1 MDSTEK
7 CLDDCAP
14 PAHSLSARAAP
25 VLTFSAIPFILTFVV
40 VGLAVDRWLFPF
52 LSGQQT
58 SESDDHYLPSDA
70 PPSVRQSHSEFAF
83 KGQGNPLRSRVVRI
97 SFAST
102 FALAFVLGELIFCEI
117 SNIIDPRARSFA
129 LKFTTPTLLFFLIV
143 LIPFLEL
150 QSLIQGTGWS
160 FRRSSRGRI
169 PRMPWILQAAGF
181 VLWLTT
187 FWWLGKSLPGTYV
200 FDTANDARKSMMEAC
215 LERVGVV
222 GISMMAILSGF
233 AAISS
238 PWQTLKSKSRPVTE
252 ADITRKQTALDV
264 TTDILGSKQSK
275 LRLLQRK
282 MSEVPTQTGLLN
294 KFMGSIRGD
303 ADAQEVAVLQ
313 QEISGLENMTLSLGS
328 SLAMLKSRRSAARA
342 ASTPVGRF
350 WAISS
355 YAFAIYCLYRILAV
369 SLTTVRRWWSTEATF
384 SDTDPINRFL
394 GLLAKHWDQ
403 HLDQAAWSRQI
414 SFALSGVILLASFN
428 SSFQTFHLFAKW
440 MPSLRYQAQ
449 ANLALIIAQISA
461 TYVISSALL
470 LRSNLPREVGSVISE
485 ALGSPLEASFVDKW
499 FESWFLFSV
508 VVTSMVIF
516 LGKKLGSEREDW
528 EDWDDYGDVE
538 LGQQKRS

>member
-1 MDSTEK
+1 MAEK

-14 PAHSLSARAAP
+14 PAHTHSLGARAVPA
-25 VLTFSAIPFILTFVV
+25 LTFSSIPFIFTFIAVSI
-40 VGLAVDRWLFPF
+40 AVDRWLFPF

-58 SESDDHYLPSDA
+58 TVENDEHYLPSDA
-70 PPSVRQSHSEFAF
+70 PPSLRQSHSEYGSRIHAI
-83 KGQGNPLRSRVVRI
+83 RRRVVRV
-97 SFAST
+97 SFSTT

-117 SNIIDPRARSFA
+117 SNIIDPSARSLA
-129 LKFTTPTLLFFLIV
+129 LKFTIPTLLFLLIV
-143 LIPFLEL
+143 LIPFLEI
-150 QSLIQGTGWS
+150 QSIIQGAGWE
-160 FRRSSRGRI
+160 FRVSRGRI
-169 PRMPWILQAAGF
+169 PRMPWILQFTGF
-181 VLWLTT
+181 IIWLMM

-200 FDTANDARKSMMEAC
+200 YDTANQAGKSMMEAC

-238 PWQTLKSKSRPVTE
+238 PWQTLKAKSRPVTE
-252 ADITRKQTALDV
+252 TELLRKQAGLDA
-264 TTDILGSKQSK
+264 TIDMLGSKRNR
-275 LRLLQRK
+275 LRVLQRK
-282 MSEVPTQTGLLN
+282 MSDAPQTGLIT

-303 ADAQEVAVLQ
+303 ADAQEVSMLQ
-313 QEISGLENMTLSLGS
+313 QEISGLETMSMSLSS
-328 SLAMLKSRRSAARA
+328 SLAMLQARRSAARA
-342 ASTPVGRF
+342 ASTPMGRF
-350 WAISS
+350 WIVSS
-355 YAFAIYCLYRILAV
+355 YGFSMYCLYRILAT

-394 GLLAKHWDQ
+394 GLLAKHWDP
-403 HLDQAAWSRQI
+403 HLNQAAWSRQI

-440 MPSLRYQAQ
+440 MPGLRYQTQ

-485 ALGSPLEASFVDKW
+485 ALGSPLEASFVDRW

-508 VVTSMVIF
+508 IVTSMVIF
-516 LGKKLGSEREDW
+516 LGKKLGNEGEDW

-538 LGQQKRS
+538 MGPKRS